1 VGAASPTEAA
11 AVRAPPAAV
20 TVPPPAEEANVAE
33 AAIQVRY
40 NIEHDL

>member
-11 AVRAPPAAV
+11 AFTAPPAAV
-20 TVPPPAEEANVAE
+20 TVPPAEEANVAE